1 MPKTQRLRHGI
12 SVYKR
17 FLHPR
22 AAVAAKF
29 PNAAKSDVLEGL
41 IAVGQEEKTVAKKRQ
56 SCIIMRHD
64 DFDDGTLLH
73 AVTRYCKVQE
83 EGALEHLFIE
93 SIQDPPE
100 GTELA
105 SVELDQGNIGP
116 EVPPLS
122 RDEDATKFRTLG
134 FAVDDDNDP
143 ASSGKCANSDL
154 HPQQMHLCTMEFC
167 TIL

>member
-1 MPKTQRLRHGI
+1 MPKIQRLRHGIGAKI

-22 AAVAAKF
+22 AAVAAKY

-41 IAVGQEEKTVAKKRQ
+41 IAIGQEEKTIAKKRQ
-56 SCIIMRHD
+56 SCIVMRHD

-93 SIQDPPE
+93 LIQDPPE
-100 GTELA
+100 GTELT
-105 SVELDQGNIGP
+105 SHEVDQGNIG
-116 EVPPLS
+116 EVPLLS

-134 FAVDDDNDP
+134 FAVDDNNDP
-143 ASSGKCANSDL
+143 APKNVPTL
-154 HPQQMHLCTMEFC
+154 T
-167 TIL
+167 